1 MSSMFCATTSTS
13 AGVAA
18 SAAAG
23 GSGSVMA
30 AASKAALNS
39 FICVFSFWWVVFLVS
54 ISALELRRAGRSARD
69 LNIGKVPVHRRRAI
83 SLVSFD
89 QECGL
94 VAAEMQ
100 AVAGRQHHLLAVEA
114 LGDGAFEHVEDFL
127 ALMADGLGA
136 IAGRHVEDEGGQDVA
151 GEVGGEALVDDR

>member
-18 SAAAG
+18 SARRLRQRQRHG
-23 GSGSVMA
+23 GREQGG
-30 AASKAALNS
+30 LEQ
-39 FICVFSFWWVVFLVS
+39 FHLVFSFWWVVFLVS
-54 ISALELRRAGRSARD
+54 VSALELRRAGRSARD

-83 SLVSFD
+83 SLVSLD

-100 AVAGRQHHLLAVEA
+100 AVAGRQHHFLAVEA
-114 LGDGAFEHVEDFL
+114 LGDGAFQHVEDFL
-127 ALMADGLGA
+127 ALMADRLGA
-136 IAGRHVEDEGGQDVA
+136 IARRHVEDEGGQA
-151 GEVGGEALVDDR
+151 RCR